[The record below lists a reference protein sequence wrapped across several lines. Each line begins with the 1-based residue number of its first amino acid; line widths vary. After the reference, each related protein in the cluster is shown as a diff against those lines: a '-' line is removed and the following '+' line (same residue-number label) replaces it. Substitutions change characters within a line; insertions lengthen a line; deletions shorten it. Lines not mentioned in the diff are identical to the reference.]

1 MQHIE
6 ERIERATAAIWQEIG
21 PHWLPQVAV
30 ILGSGFANWVSTL
43 DIQHQIRYQDIQ
55 GYPKTTVQGHA
66 GTLIA
71 AEVRGIRTLIMNG
84 RFHFYEGH
92 EMSELS
98 IPIRVFHQLGAR
110 KLFLTNAAGGI
121 NEHFAPGDLMV
132 ITDHIN
138 LLSQNPLIGPNLDH
152 YGVRFPDASKI
163 YTPSLRQTAFEISRA
178 MALPLQKGTYL
189 YTSGPS
195 FETPAE
201 IRMMRTL
208 GADVVGMSTVPEAL
222 VANHAGMQV
231 FGLSLVAN
239 LAAGMSDTELTHQEV
254 MATMDKVA
262 VKANTF
268 ITAMIERMLE

>member
-21 PHWLPQVAV
+21 PDWLPQVAV
-30 ILGSGFANWVSTL
+30 ILGSGFAQWVSTI
-43 DIQHQIRYQDIQ
+43 DVQSQIRYQDIQ
-55 GYPKTTVQGHA
+55 GFPKTTVQGHA

-71 AEVRGIRTLIMNG
+71 AEVLGTKVLVMNG
-84 RFHFYEGH
+84 RFHYYEGH

-98 IPIRVFHQLGAR
+98 IPIRVFHQLGVR
-110 KLFLTNAAGGI
+110 TLFLTNAAGGI
-121 NEHFAPGDLMV
+121 NKHFTPGDLMV

-138 LLSQNPLIGPNLDH
+138 LVSQNPLIGPNLEH
-152 YGVRFPDASKI
+152 YGVRFPDASNI
-163 YTPSLRQTAFEISRA
+163 YTPSLRQAAFEISEA
-178 MALPLQKGTYL
+178 MNLPMQKGTYL

-239 LAAGMSDTELTHQEV
+239 LAAGMSEAELTHQEV
-254 MATMDKVA
+254 MATMNKVA
-262 VKANTF
+262 SKANAF
-268 ITAMIERMLE
+268 ITAMIERMLD